1 MGTWTTLL
9 LKEERGPKKM
19 PVTKMEEKNSW
30 QEVLKVVK
38 ALDPKKLEVIKATLP
53 VVKEHGEAIT
63 KQFYKRMFKEHP
75 ELLNIFNQTHQ
86 ITGHQP
92 KALADAVY
100 GAAANI
106 EDFSQIMP
114 VLERIGEKHRSLQIK
129 PEHYPIVG
137 ENLLG
142 AIKEV
147 LGDAATNEIMDA
159 WADAYGVIS
168 DVFIRMENKMYQ
180 TTESMPGG
188 WAGFRDFTVEK
199 KVKESDVITSFYLKP
214 KDGKQISTFIPGQ
227 YITVK
232 MESPDEKYTHLRQ
245 YSLSDRPGLDY
256 YRISVKREDS
266 KGDIPAG
273 VVSSYL
279 HDHVKEGDIIP
290 ITAPAGDFYL
300 DIESKRPL
308 ILISGGV
315 GLTPMMCMLNTTV
328 KEKPDREIYFIHA
341 AINSHFHAFKTHVN
355 DLAAEHKN
363 VKSFVIY
370 EKPSEEDREMKRFD
384 KEGYITLD
392 WIQQV
397 VPSKDADFYFCGP
410 EPFMKVVN
418 KSLKQWG
425 IPDEQIHYEFFGSF
439 GSLDADI

>member
-1 MGTWTTLL
+1 
-9 LKEERGPKKM
+9 M
-19 PVTKMEEKNSW
+19 PVTKIEDKNSW

-38 ALDPKKLEVIKATLP
+38 ALDSKKLEIIKSTLP

-86 ITGHQP
+86 MTGHQP
-92 KALADAVY
+92 RALADAVY

-106 EDFSQIMP
+106 EDFSKIMP

-147 LGDAATNEIMDA
+147 LGDAATNEILDA
-159 WADAYGVIS
+159 WADAYDVIS

-180 TTESMPGG
+180 TTEAMAGG
-188 WAGFRDFTVEK
+188 WAGFRDFTIEK

-214 KDGKQISTFIPGQ
+214 KDGKQITTFIPGQ

-232 MESPDEKYTHLRQ
+232 IESPDEKYTHLRQ
-245 YSLSDRPGLDY
+245 YSLSDSPDLDY

-279 HDHVKEGDIIP
+279 HNHVNEGDIIP

-300 DIESKRPL
+300 DMESKRPL

-315 GLTPMMCMLNTTV
+315 GLTPMMSMLNTTV

-341 AINSHFHAFKTHVN
+341 AINSNLHAFKTHVN
-355 DLAAEHKN
+355 DLAANHKN
-363 VKSFVIY
+363 VKSFVRY
-370 EKPSEEDREMKRFD
+370 EKPLEEDREK
-384 KEGYITLD
+384 KALIK
-392 WIQQV
+392 
-397 VPSKDADFYFCGP
+397 KDILLSIGFNRLYLPRMPIFIFVDQ
-410 EPFMKVVN
+410 
-418 KSLKQWG
+418 SL
-425 IPDEQIHYEFFGSF
+425 S
-439 GSLDADI
+439 

>member
-1 MGTWTTLL
+1 MSISKLS
-9 LKEERGPKKM
+9 
-19 PVTKMEEKNSW
+19 EKNSW
-30 QEVLKVVK
+30 KEVLNLVK
-38 ALDPKKLEVIKATLP
+38 TLDPQKMEIIKATLP
-53 VVKEHGEAIT
+53 IVKEHGEAIT
-63 KQFYKRMFKEHP
+63 KHFYKRLFKQHP

-147 LGDAATNEIMDA
+147 LGDAATNEIIDA
-159 WADAYGVIS
+159 WADAYDVIS
-168 DVFIRMENKMYQ
+168 DVFIRMEDNMYK
-180 TTESMPGG
+180 TTEAAPGG
-188 WAGFRDFTVEK
+188 WAGFRDFVVEK

-214 KDGKQISTFIPGQ
+214 KDKKQITGFIPGQ

-232 MESPDEKYTHLRQ
+232 MEIGGEKFTHLRQ
-245 YSLSDRPGLDY
+245 YSLSDRPGLEH

-266 KGDIPAG
+266 RSEGIPAG
-273 VVSSYL
+273 IVSTYL
-279 HDHVKEGDIIP
+279 HNQVNEGDTIP

-300 DIESKRPL
+300 NMESDLPL
-308 ILISGGV
+308 VLISGGV
-315 GLTPMMCMLNTTV
+315 GLTPLMCMLNTTIQ
-328 KEKPDREIYFIHA
+328 EQPAREIYYIHA
-341 AINSHFHAFKTHVN
+341 AINSKFHAFKAYVN

-363 VKSFVIY
+363 LKAYSVY
-370 EKPSEEDREMKRFD
+370 EKPTEEDKEMKNYD
-384 KEGYITLD
+384 KEGFFTLE
-392 WIQQV
+392 WMQKV
-397 VPSKDADFYFCGP
+397 LPAKEADFYFCGP
-410 EPFMKVVN
+410 TPFMKVVN

-425 IPDEQIHYEFFGSF
+425 IPEEQIHYEFFGSF
-439 GSLDADI
+439 GSLDDIES

>member
-1 MGTWTTLL
+1 MSITKIEDKNTW
-9 LKEERGPKKM
+9 K
-19 PVTKMEEKNSW
+19 
-30 QEVLKVVK
+30 EVLKTVK
-38 ALDPKKLEVIKATLP
+38 ALDPNKLEIIKATLP
-53 VVKEHGEAIT
+53 VVKEHGEEIT
-63 KQFYKRMFKEHP
+63 KAFYKRMFTNHP
-75 ELLNIFNQTHQ
+75 ELKNIFNMTHQ

-147 LGDAATNEIMDA
+147 LGDASTDEIVGA
-159 WADAYGVIS
+159 WADAYDVIS
-168 DVFIRMENKMYQ
+168 DVFIRMEDRMYK
-180 TTESMPGG
+180 TTEAAPGG
-188 WAGFRDFTVEK
+188 WAGYRDFVIDK
-199 KVKESDVITSFYLKP
+199 KVKESELITSFYLKP
-214 KDGKQISTFIPGQ
+214 KDGKQIAGFIPGQ
-227 YITVK
+227 YLTIK
-232 MESPDEKYTHLRQ
+232 LEIPGEKYIHLRQ

-256 YRISVKREDS
+256 YRISVKREDAN
-266 KGDIPAG
+266 DNIPG
-273 VVSSYL
+273 GIVSSYL
-279 HDHVKEGDIIP
+279 HSHVNEGDILP

-300 DIESKRPL
+300 DMESNLPL
-308 ILISGGV
+308 VLISGGV

-328 KEKPDREIYFIHA
+328 KEKPNREVYYIHA
-341 AINSHFHAFKTHVN
+341 AQNSHVHAFKTHVN
-355 DLAAEHKN
+355 DMAAEHKN

-370 EKPSEEDREMKRFD
+370 ERPTEEDREMKNFD
-384 KEGYITLD
+384 KEGFITID

-397 VPSKDADFYFCGP
+397 VPTKNADFYFCGP

-425 IPDEQIHYEFFGSF
+425 IPDEHIHYEFFGSF
-439 GSLDADI
+439 GRLDADI

>member
-1 MGTWTTLL
+1 MSNIRLED
-9 LKEERGPKKM
+9 KH
-19 PVTKMEEKNSW
+19 SW
-30 QEVLKVVK
+30 QEVLKSVK
-38 ALDPKKLEVIKATLP
+38 ALDPNKLEIIKATLP
-53 VVKEHGEAIT
+53 IVREHGEAIT
-63 KQFYKRMFKEHP
+63 KHFYKRLFKQHP

-147 LGDAATNEIMDA
+147 LGDAATEEIINA
-159 WADAYGVIS
+159 WADGYEVIS
-168 DVFIRMENKMYQ
+168 DVFIRMENRMYK
-180 TTESMPGG
+180 TTETQPGG
-188 WAGFRDFTVEK
+188 WAGYRDFVVDK
-199 KVKESDVITSFYLKP
+199 KVMESDVITSFYLKP
-214 KDGKQISTFIPGQ
+214 KDGKEIASFIPGQ
-227 YITVK
+227 YITLK
-232 MESPDEKYTHLRQ
+232 LDIAGETYTHLRQ

-256 YRISVKREDS
+256 YRISVKREDP
-266 KGDIPAG
+266 KAEDIPAG
-273 VVSSYL
+273 IVSSHL
-279 HDHVKEGDIIP
+279 HSHVNEGEIIP

-300 DIESKRPL
+300 DMESTLPL
-308 ILISGGV
+308 VLISGGV

-328 KEKPDREIYFIHA
+328 NERKDREVYFNHA
-341 AINSHFHAFKTHVN
+341 TFNSKFHAFKNHVN
-355 DLAAEHKN
+355 DVAAEHKN

-370 EKPSEEDREMKRFD
+370 EKPTKEDKEMKNYD
-384 KEGYITLD
+384 KEGYFNSEWLQQTL
-392 WIQQV
+392 
-397 VPSKDADFYFCGP
+397 PTKDADFYFCGP
-410 EPFMKVVN
+410 APFMKVIN

-425 IPDEQIHYEFFGSF
+425 VPEEHIHYEFFGSF
-439 GSLDADI
+439 GKLDEN